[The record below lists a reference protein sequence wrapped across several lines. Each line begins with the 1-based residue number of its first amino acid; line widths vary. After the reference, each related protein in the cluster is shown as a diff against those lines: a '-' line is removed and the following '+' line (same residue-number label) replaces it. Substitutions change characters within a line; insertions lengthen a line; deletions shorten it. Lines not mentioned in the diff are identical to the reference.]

1 LVKKSIDKRKIP
13 ALCSLLS
20 SLDEEQVGTLFDRS
34 LGEKEEG
41 KEFAFNA
48 FEQILKTFEE
58 DPLVELFMNENFVTP
73 YMV

>member
-1 LVKKSIDKRKIP
+1 
-13 ALCSLLS
+13 
-20 SLDEEQVGTLFDRS
+20 LDEEQVGTLFDRS